1 MLKYR
6 CVHVSA
12 VCFLPFVRM
21 RPTHEA
27 MLTMSHDRR
36 VMEDPELGRKLAG
49 TLGSGVCGWLLP
61 SSLAHCCSSCEC
73 FWH

>member
-1 MLKYR
+1 
-6 CVHVSA
+6 
-12 VCFLPFVRM
+12 M

-49 TLGSGVCGWLLP
+49 TLGSGVWLTVTVL
-61 SSLAHCCSSCEC
+61 SSPLLYVLCICSALYTRLTMFLSVTKQLGTL
-73 FWH
+73 